1 MTEIIRYC
9 PDCGRNRRY
18 AQLHSAP
25 SYCQD
30 TPGGYCAEWFCVTC
44 GAAVI
49 LGGVP
54 IPFKLPEPVRA
65 VRDRVA

>member
-9 PDCGRNRRY
+9 PDCGRDRPY
-18 AQLHSAP
+18 AQHHPAP
-25 SYCQD
+25 SCCQD
-30 TPGGYCAEWFCVTC
+30 TADGYCVEWYCVTC

-54 IPFKLPEPVRA
+54 AHFELPEPVR